1 MKNTVI
7 VVGAG
12 IGGMCTA
19 ARLARLGCKV
29 TVLEK
34 ETTVGGRA
42 NRMTQDGFTFDTGP
56 TLLMMT
62 EVLGETFEF
71 CGKHLSDYL
80 TLHQLEPNYQV
91 IFGDSSRIEVSSNLP
106 RFSQELARFDA
117 QAPEQFYRY
126 FADVAEFYRVARH
139 NFIEKNF
146 NKISDFLNPQ
156 HGYRLWRKRGLSKL
170 WDFTGRYFADERLRQ
185 LFSFQSMYLGVSPYE
200 APAIYSTVSYMET
213 GLGIWYPKGGMY
225 SLSLALRKL
234 CTDLGV
240 EIKTSQDVQQILVE
254 NRKAVGVV
262 VNNKTVL
269 ADMVIANADL
279 VYTYN
284 QLIPAQDR
292 PHMPNQK
299 LETYR
304 QASSA
309 LLFYF
314 GVDHELPNLLH
325 HNVVLSKRF
334 KQNLDQIF
342 QEKKI
347 PTDPSF
353 YVYVPT
359 KTDPKLAPRGK
370 HVMYI
375 LVPVPNLEAQAN
387 WGKAEAKLKQQVI
400 GRINKEFHLDLAKH
414 IKTQASFGPQD
425 FEQKYNLFN
434 GSAFGLSHTFFQSGY
449 FRPAN
454 YSRDISNLYFVG
466 ASTYPGGGIPMVTLS
481 AKLVVER
488 IQNDTRN

>member
-1 MKNTVI
+1 
-7 VVGAG
+7 
-12 IGGMCTA
+12 MCTA
-19 ARLARLGCKV
+19 ARLAHMGYNV

-34 ETTVGGRA
+34 EATVGGRA
-42 NRMTQDGFTFDTGP
+42 NRITQDGYTFDTGP

-62 EVLGETFEF
+62 EVLEETFDF
-71 CGKHLSDYL
+71 CGKKLEDYL
-80 TLHQLEPNYQV
+80 ILKQLEPNYQV
-91 IFGDSSRIEVSSNLP
+91 IFGDSSKIEVSSNLP
-106 RFSQELARFDA
+106 WFSRELSRFDA
-117 QAPEQFYRY
+117 KAPEQFYKY

-146 NKISDFLNPQ
+146 NNLSDFINPK
-156 HGYRLWRKRGLSKL
+156 HGYRLWRKHGLSKL
-170 WDFTGRYFADERLRQ
+170 WDFTGRYFDDERLRQ

-200 APAIYSTVSYMET
+200 APAIYSTVSYIET

-225 SLSLALRKL
+225 SLSLALKKL
-234 CTDLGV
+234 CLDLGV
-240 EIKTSQDVQQILVE
+240 TIKTSQNVEQILVKGK
-254 NRKAVGVV
+254 KAIGVKL
-262 VNNKTVL
+262 NNKTIL
-269 ADMVIANADL
+269 ADKIIANSDL

-284 QLIPAQDR
+284 NLISSKDR

-299 LETYR
+299 LENYR

-314 GVDHELPNLLH
+314 GIDHELPDLLH
-325 HNVVLSKRF
+325 HNVILSKKF

-342 QEKKI
+342 QHKTI

-359 KTDPKLAPRGK
+359 KTDPGLAPRGK
-370 HVMYI
+370 HVMYV
-375 LVPVPNLEAQAN
+375 LVPVPNLEAKAN
-387 WGKAEAKLKQQVI
+387 WEKAEIKLKQQVI
-400 GRINKEFHLDLAKH
+400 QRIKKEFNLDLSRH
-414 IKTQASFGPQD
+414 IETEASFGPKD
-425 FEQKYNLFN
+425 FEQKYNLYN

-449 FRPAN
+449 FRPSN
-454 YSRDISNLYFVG
+454 FSQDISNLYFVG

-488 IQNDTRN
+488 IQNDARN